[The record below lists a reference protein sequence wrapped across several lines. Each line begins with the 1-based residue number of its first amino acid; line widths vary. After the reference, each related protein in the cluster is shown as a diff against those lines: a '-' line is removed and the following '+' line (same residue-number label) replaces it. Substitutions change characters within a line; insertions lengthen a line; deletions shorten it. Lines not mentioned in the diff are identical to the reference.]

1 MNIKIK
7 LILITLLVW
16 HFAFAQKTYNYSG
29 VVKDKNTNVPLADAL
44 VIVKPLRTK
53 GGGYYSG
60 VKTKDDG
67 KFDLTTSYSL
77 PLNVIV
83 TRKGCA
89 SNNIKVKKVNDSFEI
104 FLECEAETIKIIIE
118 ENKDS
123 DNDGVINKN
132 DECPDV
138 KGPPENK
145 GCPLADND
153 NDGVPNTEDECPD
166 VKGPAE
172 NKGCPYP
179 DSDQDGV
186 HDASGNC
193 PDVAGSSEFEGCP
206 DPKNK
211 ITALLNENSFVF
223 FELDR
228 TTLSKEATDF
238 LDQIATLLNQFSGVV
253 VEIIGHASSEGSSN
267 YNQVLSERRAQSV
280 ADYLTNKGVNKM
292 QLKTSGKGE
301 TQALE
306 SNATEQRRSKN
317 RRVEIK
323 L

>member
-1 MNIKIK
+1 MNLKIK
-7 LILITLLVW
+7 LILVTLLLG
-16 HFAFAQKTYNYSG
+16 HFTFAQKTYNYSG

-67 KFDLTTSYSL
+67 RFDLTNSYSL

-83 TRKGCA
+83 TRKGCT

-104 FLECEAETIKIIIE
+104 FLECEAETIEIIIE

-145 GCPLADND
+145 GCP
-153 NDGVPNTEDECPD
+153 
-166 VKGPAE
+166 
-172 NKGCPYP
+172 YP

-186 HDASGNC
+186 PDASDNC
-193 PDVAGSSEFEGCP
+193 PDVAGS
-206 DPKNK
+206 
-211 ITALLNENSFVF
+211 A
-223 FELDR
+223 
-228 TTLSKEATDF
+228 
-238 LDQIATLLNQFSGVV
+238 
-253 VEIIGHASSEGSSN
+253 
-267 YNQVLSERRAQSV
+267 
-280 ADYLTNKGVNKM
+280 
-292 QLKTSGKGE
+292 
-301 TQALE
+301 
-306 SNATEQRRSKN
+306 
-317 RRVEIK
+317 
-323 L
+323 

>member
-1 MNIKIK
+1 MNLKIK
-7 LILITLLVW
+7 LILVTLLLG
-16 HFAFAQKTYNYSG
+16 HFTFAQKTYNYSG

-67 KFDLTTSYSL
+67 RFDLTNSYSL

-83 TRKGCA
+83 TRKGCT

-104 FLECEAETIKIIIE
+104 FLECEAETIEIIIE
-118 ENKDS
+118 ENKDF

-145 GCPLADND
+145 GCP
-153 NDGVPNTEDECPD
+153 
-166 VKGPAE
+166 
-172 NKGCPYP
+172 YP

-186 HDASGNC
+186 PDASDNC
-193 PDVAGSSEFEGCP
+193 PDVAGSAEFEGCP
-206 DPKNK
+206 DPKNT

-228 TTLSKEATDF
+228 TALSKDATDF
-238 LDQIATLLNQFSGVV
+238 LDQIANHLNQSSGVV

-267 YNQVLSERRAQSV
+267 YNQGLSERRAQSV
-280 ADYLTNKGVNKM
+280 ADYLMDKGVNKM

-306 SNATEQRRSKN
+306 FT
-317 RRVEIK
+317 V
-323 L
+323 